1 MEEQTSRPCPLVP
14 VCQLQT
20 RLCVA
25 RLPEQHHLGGS
36 IDRKLQP
43 DDDDIDA
50 PDEKLSASKE
60 AKVPPAEMDGGED
73 NDGKCKIEILSKIR
87 RLPVAIV
94 GQT

>member
-1 MEEQTSRPCPLVP
+1 MEEQTSRPRPLIP

-20 RLCVA
+20 RLHVA
-25 RLPEQHHLGGS
+25 RLPEQHDLGGS

-43 DDDDIDA
+43 DDDDVDA
-50 PDEKLSASKE
+50 PDEKLSAGRE
-60 AKVPPAEMDGGED
+60 AKIPPAEMDGGED
-73 NDGKCKIEILSKIR
+73 NDGKCEREILSKIR